1 MDNMKKIFT
10 LLALLISALT
20 MSATDYTDTMTV
32 SINNKIVAGQKA
44 TISLNQADGK
54 YEFKLNNFSLSMGGQ
69 QTPVG
74 TIDLKNVEGT
84 TANGVITLNTNQ
96 NITIAAGDNTNIQW
110 IGPILGSVPVVLR
123 AEQRNNSLYAVI
135 DINMLSL
142 NIQVVFGTGGY
153 QIPNSGFESYHTASM
168 TSLLTN
174 EPVSSPEPNAWHS
187 FMSADGSLAGIAG
200 ANPYVAKS
208 DSICPGSVGSHSIMI
223 YSCNIFGV
231 YANGTLT
238 TGRLHAGSPF
248 ATDPDNHTYLDMDSI
263 AVDGNGDPFYTIMNG
278 RPDSL
283 DVWVKFKQGTFIA
296 EHPYATISAAI
307 TDGTYYQDPQDKEY
321 TNVLAT
327 AKNNKIESKN
337 FVWQHLSIPFNYVD
351 NKVNGKA
358 ILVTISTNADAGVGG
373 MDTLYVDDVNLVY
386 NGGLKSATFSGVT
399 IDAKDSISEN
409 TYNVSAFSDFNP
421 DQISVQSNGAGA
433 TSVKTLSDNNKTA
446 TITIISGDLKSAET
460 YTFHATGTVS
470 GISTVSTS
478 SNDKITD
485 IYNLNGQKVNKIL
498 PGQIYVVHYASG
510 KTIKLI
516 K

>member
-10 LLALLISALT
+10 LLALLISVLT

-32 SINNKIVAGQKA
+32 SINNEVAAGQKA

-54 YEFKLNNFSLSMGGQ
+54 YEFKLNNFALSMGGQ
-69 QTPVG
+69 LTPVG
-74 TIDLKNVEGT
+74 TIDLKNVEGST
-84 TANGVITLNTNQ
+84 VNGVTTLNANQ
-96 NITIAAGDNTNIQW
+96 KITIAAGDDPNVQW
-110 IGPILGSVPVVLR
+110 MGPLLGSVPVVLR

-135 DINMLSL
+135 DINILSL

-153 QIPNSGFESYHTASM
+153 QIPNSGFESYHTATLS
-168 TSLLTN
+168 SYESQ
-174 EPVSSPEPNAWHS
+174 EPDAWHS
-187 FMSADGSLAGIAG
+187 FMSADGIWAVAAGFSPYIAMS
-200 ANPYVAKS
+200 NN
-208 DSICPGSVGSHSIMI
+208 IRPGSIGKHSILI
-223 YSCNIFGV
+223 YSHDMSFTI
-231 YANGTLT
+231 ANGTLT
-238 TGRLHAGSPF
+238 TGRLHAGSF
-248 ATDPDNHTYLDMDSI
+248 TATDVANHTYLDMDST

-283 DVWVKFKQGTFIA
+283 DVWVKFKQGKFIA
-296 EHPYATISAAI
+296 EHPYATVSAAI

-358 ILVTISTNADAGVGG
+358 ILVTISTNADAGYGST
-373 MDTLYVDDVNLVY
+373 DTLYVDDANLVY

-399 IDAKDSISEN
+399 VNAEDSISEN

-421 DQISVQSNGAGA
+421 NQISVQCNGAGA
-433 TSVKTLSDNNKTA
+433 TSIKTLSDDNKTA
-446 TITIISGDLKSAET
+446 TITIISGDLKYADT
-460 YTFHATGTVS
+460 YTFYATGTVS

-485 IYNLNGQKVNKIL
+485 IYNLNGQKVSKMF
-498 PGQIYVVHYASG
+498 PGQVYVVHYASG
-510 KTIKLI
+510 KTVKLI

>member
-1 MDNMKKIFT
+1 MKKIFT
-10 LLALLISALT
+10 LLALLTSVLT

-32 SINNKIVAGQKA
+32 SINNEVVAGQKA
-44 TISLNQADGK
+44 TISLDQADGK
-54 YEFKLNNFSLSMGGQ
+54 YEFKLNNFSLSMAGQ
-69 QTPVG
+69 QMPVG
-74 TIDLKNVEGT
+74 TIDLKDVEGS
-84 TANGVITLNTNQ
+84 TANSVATLNANQ
-96 NITIAAGDNTNIQW
+96 KITIAAGDDPKVPW
-110 IGPILGSVPVVLR
+110 MGPSLGPVPVILR

-135 DINMLSL
+135 DINIPSL

-168 TSLLTN
+168 SSGGTTYKSQ
-174 EPVSSPEPNAWHS
+174 EPDAWHS

-200 ANPYVAKS
+200 ASPYVAKS

-223 YSCNIFGV
+223 YSCNILGV

-238 TGRLHAGSPF
+238 TGRLHAGSPY
-248 ATDPDNHTYLDMDSI
+248 ATNPDNHTYLDMGST

-337 FVWQHLSIPFNYVD
+337 FVWQHLSIPFDYVD

-386 NGGLKSATFSGVT
+386 NGGLKSVTFSGVT
-399 IDAKDSISEN
+399 VDAKDSISEN

-421 DQISVQSNGAGA
+421 DQISVQCNGAGA
-433 TSVKTLSDNNKTA
+433 TLLKSLSDDKKTA
-446 TITIISGDLKSAET
+446 TITIISGDLKSADT

-470 GISTVSTS
+470 GISNISTS

-485 IYNLNGQKVNKIL
+485 IYNLNGQKVNKML
-498 PGQIYVVHYASG
+498 PGQVYVVHYASG
-510 KTIKLI
+510 RTVKFIK
-516 K
+516 

>member
-1 MDNMKKIFT
+1 MKKIFT
-10 LLALLISALT
+10 LLTLLISVLT
-20 MSATDYTDTMTV
+20 MSATDYTDTMIV
-32 SINNKIVAGQKA
+32 SINNEVVAGQKA

-54 YEFKLNNFSLSMGGQ
+54 YEFKLNNFALSMGGQ
-69 QTPVG
+69 LIPVG
-74 TIDLKNVEGT
+74 TIDLNGVEGSI
-84 TANGVITLNTNQ
+84 ANGVTSLNANQ
-96 NITIAAGDNTNIQW
+96 KITIAAGDDPTVQW
-110 IGPILGSVPVVLR
+110 MGPLLGSVPVILR
-123 AEQRNNSLYAVI
+123 AEQRSNTLYAVI
-135 DINMLSL
+135 DINIPSL

-153 QIPNSGFESYHTASM
+153 QISNSGFESYHTASL
-168 TSLLTN
+168 TSLLTS
-174 EPVSSPEPNAWHS
+174 EPVSSQEPDGWHS
-187 FMSADGSLAGIAG
+187 FMSADGSFAGIAG
-200 ANPYVAKS
+200 ASPYVAKS

-231 YANGTLT
+231 SANGTLT
-238 TGRLHAGSPF
+238 TGRLHAGSVF
-248 ATDPDNHTYLDMDSI
+248 ATDPDNHTYLDMDST

-283 DVWVKFKQGTFIA
+283 DVWVKFKQGKFIA
-296 EHPYATISAAI
+296 EHPYATVSAAI

-337 FVWQHLSIPFNYVD
+337 FVWQHLSIPFNYID

-386 NGGLKSATFSGVT
+386 NGGLKSVTFNGVT
-399 IDAKDSISEN
+399 VDAKDSISKN
-409 TYNVSAFSDFNP
+409 TYNVNAFSDFNP
-421 DQISVQSNGAGA
+421 NQISVQCNGEGA
-433 TSVKTLSDNNKTA
+433 TSVKSLSDDNKTA

-470 GISTVSTS
+470 GISKVSTS

-485 IYNLNGQKVNKIL
+485 IYNLNGQKVNKII

-510 KTIKLI
+510 KTIKLS